1 MSGYPLNF
9 PSDAAKL
16 RQNYLA
22 NLSLQAN
29 INDMNLQANK
39 IYKKTGQ
46 TPTQPTDNR
55 TTAEK
60 LGDIERLKIDVRGEL
75 SKIADGT
82 QAAEIAQQLNP
93 DELQFL
99 AQHIDQIVND
109 IKPKYKYGV
118 LADIFVPYL
127 RAYMQKA
134 VQTNEVDYGLQQ
146 VAGNHLILGMQQ
158 IMDNLININKYFV
171 IW

>member
-39 IYKKTGQ
+39 IFKKTGQ

-60 LGDIERLKIDVRGEL
+60 LADVERLKIDINSRRHTSRCNCSITTTTRITVLSTAYRGG
-75 SKIADGT
+75 SKD
-82 QAAEIAQQLNP
+82 
-93 DELQFL
+93 
-99 AQHIDQIVND
+99 
-109 IKPKYKYGV
+109 Y
-118 LADIFVPYL
+118 
-127 RAYMQKA
+127 
-134 VQTNEVDYGLQQ
+134 QTK
-146 VAGNHLILGMQQ
+146 I
-158 IMDNLININKYFV
+158 
-171 IW
+171 

>member
-9 PSDAAKL
+9 PTDAAKL

-99 AQHIDQIVND
+99 AHKLTLRGLPRVQRHSQFQVLTPGADAPND
-109 IKPKYKYGV
+109 V
-118 LADIFVPYL
+118 FL
-127 RAYMQKA
+127 
-134 VQTNEVDYGLQQ
+134 
-146 VAGNHLILGMQQ
+146 
-158 IMDNLININKYFV
+158 
-171 IW
+171 